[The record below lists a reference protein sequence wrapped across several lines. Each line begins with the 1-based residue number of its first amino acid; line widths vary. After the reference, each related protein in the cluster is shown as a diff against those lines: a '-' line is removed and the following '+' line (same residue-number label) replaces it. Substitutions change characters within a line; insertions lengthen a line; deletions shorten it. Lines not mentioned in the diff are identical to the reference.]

1 MQFEVTGIVIVG
13 YNYQSHYPSFFEI
26 ELYYNEN
33 GKIIHEVIDSV
44 IDSKEPIVKVFAINE
59 EAYAF
64 ITGVNEDF
72 NEFILRYILDANEA
86 IVNNLKFDLEKEKI
100 ENIDK
105 IIEFLKIEQ
114 ENEFSKIPKYI
125 ENFRLDALE
134 NTSYS
139 IENLPK
145 WLLCLFADILIRLTA
160 IKQRTSSEIES
171 VSVDTD
177 ILVMTK
183 INGLEWLKNYEEIL

>member
-1 MQFEVTGIVIVG
+1 M
-13 YNYQSHYPSFFEI
+13 
-26 ELYYNEN
+26 
-33 GKIIHEVIDSV
+33 
-44 IDSKEPIVKVFAINE
+44 
-59 EAYAF
+59 
-64 ITGVNEDF
+64 
-72 NEFILRYILDANEA
+72 
-86 IVNNLKFDLEKEKI
+86 NNLKFDLENEKI

-105 IIEFLKIEQ
+105 IIDFIKIEQ
-114 ENEFSKIPKYI
+114 KNEFSKIPAYI

-145 WLLCLFADILIRLTA
+145 WLLYLFADILIRLTA

-177 ILVMTK
+177 ILGITK
-183 INGLEWLKNYEEIL
+183 INGIEWIKNYEEILKYYKNQI